1 MIKSFD
7 TTFMGRIL
15 GLLAGAALILL
26 LGIMMFAPESGGFG
40 YLSPV
45 GSAWAGGPVC
55 DADEDGFVID
65 HRKCSGTIDCDDT
78 IFDKSNSCS
87 GDPGSGT
94 SPGTVFKAIFTGQV
108 DGSGYSNP
116 TENTGY
122 IANLVFNKLASE
134 VVFTIAVGSSC
145 DGTYGGNPDRL
156 EATMQLYDGLSINA
170 DMVARLYFQFG
181 GYKYK
186 IELFEAAG
194 SAYGWDGGDFP
205 PFAGGEITRSAGSWL
220 IGKSGGPAG
229 PCVGDG
235 GTFSSPVDF
244 TLSAQ

>member
-7 TTFMGRIL
+7 ASFMGRIL

-26 LGIMMFAPESGGFG
+26 LGIAMFAPVSEGFAW
-40 YLSPV
+40 LSPV

-55 DADEDGFVID
+55 DADGDGWVID
-65 HRKCSGTIDCDDT
+65 HRKCSGAIDCDDT
-78 IFDKSNSCS
+78 NANLTDNCS
-87 GDPGSGT
+87 GSS
-94 SPGTVFKAIFTGQV
+94 SPGTVFHAMFTGAAV
-108 DGSGYSNP
+108 SGSGYSNP
-116 TENTGY
+116 TENTGNV
-122 IANLVFNKLASE
+122 ANLVFNKLASE